1 MHLHIAVAI
10 DEYGGTSGI
19 ICMEDIIEEIVGDI
33 QDEFDQEGEGIISI
47 GEGIWLCDARVNLED
62 LSKSLN
68 IKFPIDDY
76 DTVGGFILDLFGKIP
91 VKYEKVEWNN
101 FEFIAQEV
109 EGHRVNLIKIIK
121 LVSND
126 DV

>member
-1 MHLHIAVAI
+1 
-10 DEYGGTSGI
+10 
-19 ICMEDIIEEIVGDI
+19 
-33 QDEFDQEGEGIISI
+33 
-47 GEGIWLCDARVNLED
+47 
-62 LSKSLN
+62 
-68 IKFPIDDY
+68 
-76 DTVGGFILDLFGKIP
+76 LFGKIP

-121 LVSND
+121 LVNND